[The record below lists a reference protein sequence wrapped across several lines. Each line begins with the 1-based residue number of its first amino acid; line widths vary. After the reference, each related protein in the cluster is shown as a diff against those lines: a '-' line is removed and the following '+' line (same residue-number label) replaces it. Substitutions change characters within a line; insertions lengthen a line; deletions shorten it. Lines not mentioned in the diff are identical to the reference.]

1 MLDEKNI
8 KACFRSGK
16 AFFAIEK
23 YDEAIKV
30 LEYGLNIE
38 PENKDL
44 QKLLQQVQ
52 KRQETLAQ
60 IKAKKAQE
68 EEQERLKNIVLENSI
83 KLRHIEI
90 VKSSSPPEVLKTA
103 KIRLEDPKDYQS
115 QLIFP
120 AMILYPTTDE
130 FDFIAEISEL
140 TTPLELLEMVLNRPR
155 EWFDD
160 PKHKDFNV
168 KNWNALWKL
177 NLVG

>member
-1 MLDEKNI
+1 MDAINSALYLNRAACNLELKNYRRCIEDCKKVLMLDEKNI

-90 VKSSSPPEVLKTA
+90 VKSSSPL
-103 KIRLEDPKDYQS
+103 RSLEDCQDT
-115 QLIFP
+115 IG
-120 AMILYPTTDE
+120 
-130 FDFIAEISEL
+130 
-140 TTPLELLEMVLNRPR
+140 RPQR
-155 EWFDD
+155 LSVTINIPCYDTI
-160 PKHKDFNV
+160 PHHR
-168 KNWNALWKL
+168 
-177 NLVG
+177 

>member
-1 MLDEKNI
+1 M
-8 KACFRSGK
+8 
-16 AFFAIEK
+16 
-23 YDEAIKV
+23 

-60 IKAKKAQE
+60 IKAKRHKK

-115 QLIFP
+115 
-120 AMILYPTTDE
+120 
-130 FDFIAEISEL
+130 
-140 TTPLELLEMVLNRPR
+140 
-155 EWFDD
+155 
-160 PKHKDFNV
+160 H
-168 KNWNALWKL
+168 
-177 NLVG
+177 

>member
-30 LEYGLNIE
+30 LEYGLNID

-60 IKAKKAQE
+60 IKAK
-68 EEQERLKNIVLENSI
+68 
-83 KLRHIEI
+83 RHKKRN
-90 VKSSSPPEVLKTA
+90 KS
-103 KIRLEDPKDYQS
+103 
-115 QLIFP
+115 
-120 AMILYPTTDE
+120 
-130 FDFIAEISEL
+130 
-140 TTPLELLEMVLNRPR
+140 
-155 EWFDD
+155 
-160 PKHKDFNV
+160 
-168 KNWNALWKL
+168 
-177 NLVG
+177 G